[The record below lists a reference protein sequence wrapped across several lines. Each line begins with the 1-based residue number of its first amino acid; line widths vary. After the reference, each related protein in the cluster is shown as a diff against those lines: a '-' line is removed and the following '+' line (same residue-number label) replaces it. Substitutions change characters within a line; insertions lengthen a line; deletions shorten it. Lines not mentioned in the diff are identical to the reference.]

1 MNGNDKINGKCL
13 AILLLLFT
21 GVITVLNWAVPDR
34 AFSEAENR
42 MLKQL
47 PHFSL
52 NTLLSGAFTSDFEAY
67 VSDQFV
73 FRDLWIGAKTDMD
86 RMLGKKESN
95 GVYLGKDGYLI
106 QKFVPPAEGDV
117 EAKMDAIHAFDAATP
132 GLRKY
137 IMLVPT
143 AAAVLQG
150 KLPKYADTGVVEA
163 YLDKIRRSLSPDI
176 HFVDVFPA
184 LYAKREQPIFY
195 KTDHHWTTKGAYTA
209 YLELCKQMGLD
220 PQKEEEFIVRQATN
234 KFYGSL
240 YSKSGFRHVQP
251 DSIELYRPKDQGKY
265 TVTYADEGKTSH
277 SLYAPEQLEK
287 KDKYAV
293 FLNGNHGLIRIETAQ
308 TNERKLLVVKDSYAN
323 SFIPFLLKHFS
334 EIDVVDLRYY
344 EGDLTAL
351 ANERGIRE
359 MLLLY
364 NASTFS
370 EDPSIQY
377 LSE

>member
-1 MNGNDKINGKCL
+1 MDGNDKFNGKCL
-13 AILLLLFT
+13 ALLLLLFT
-21 GVITVLNWAVPDR
+21 GMIAVLNLVVPDR

-42 MLKQL
+42 VLKQM
-47 PHFSL
+47 PQFSM
-52 NTLLSGAFTSDFEAY
+52 TALLSGAFTSDFETY
-67 VSDQFV
+67 VSDQFAL
-73 FRDLWIGAKTDMD
+73 RDLWVGAKTDMD
-86 RMLGKKESN
+86 RLLGKKESN

-106 QKFVPPAEGDV
+106 QKFVPPVEGDLQ
-117 EAKMDAIHAFDAATP
+117 AKMEAIQAFDDATS

-137 IMLVPT
+137 MMIVPT
-143 AAAVLQG
+143 AAAVLQD
-150 KLPKYADTGVVEA
+150 KLPKYAETGAEEG
-163 YLDKIRRSLSPDI
+163 YLDKIRRLLSPDI

-184 LYAKREQPIFY
+184 LYAKREHVFY
-195 KTDHHWTTKGAYTA
+195 KTDHHWTTQGAYTA
-209 YLELCKQMGLD
+209 YLELCKQMGLN
-220 PQKEEEFIVRQATN
+220 PQKEEDFIVRQATGE
-234 KFYGSL
+234 FYGSL

-265 TVTYADEGKTSH
+265 TVTFVDEGKASN

-308 TNERKLLVVKDSYAN
+308 TNEKKLLVVKDSYAN

-344 EGDLTAL
+344 EQDLAEFV
-351 ANERGIRE
+351 NRQGIQE

-364 NASTFS
+364 NVNTFS

>member
-1 MNGNDKINGKCL
+1 MDENDKISGKCL
-13 AILLLLFT
+13 AVLLLLFT
-21 GVITVLNWAVPDR
+21 GVIAVLNWAAPDR

-52 NTLLSGAFTSDFEAY
+52 NTLLSGDFTSDFEAY
-67 VSDQFV
+67 MSDQFV
-73 FRDLWIGAKTDMD
+73 FRDLWIGVKTDMD

-95 GVYLGKDGYLI
+95 GVYLGKEGYLI
-106 QKFVPPAEGDV
+106 QKFVPPAEEDV
-117 EAKMDAIHAFDAATP
+117 EEKMDAIHAFGAATP

-137 IMLVPT
+137 VMIVPT
-143 AAAVLQG
+143 AAAVHQD
-150 KLPKYADTGVVEA
+150 KLPKYADTGVEEA
-163 YLDKIRRSLSPDI
+163 YLDRIRRSLSPDI

-195 KTDHHWTTKGAYTA
+195 KTDHHWTTQGAYTA
-209 YLELCKQMGLD
+209 YLELCKQMGLN
-220 PQKEEEFIVRQATN
+220 PQKDEDFIVRQATGE
-234 KFYGSL
+234 FYGSL

-251 DSIELYRPKDQGKY
+251 DSIKLYRPKDQEKY
-265 TVTYADEGKTSH
+265 TVMYVDEGKTSN

-293 FLNGNHGLIRIETAQ
+293 FLNGNHGLIRIETGQ
-308 TNERKLLVVKDSYAN
+308 TNGKKLLVVKDSYAN

-344 EGDLTAL
+344 DGDLTAFV
-351 ANERGIRE
+351 NEHGIRE